1 MSLLEDLKTQTNEIL
16 AEQWI
21 KRDGVTVPEPE
32 NLKLTNDT
40 VLLDATFLYADLADS
55 TELVILNKSIAAEVM
70 KAYLRGTT
78 RIIRNLGGEIRSF
91 DGDRVMGVFIG
102 DLKNTKAA
110 EAALKINYFFKNILA
125 PAFEKFYSNFFSNN
139 PGFKLSQ
146 TSGIDTGK
154 VMVVRGGIRN
164 NNDLVWVGRPANI
177 AAKLSA
183 IREDSYYTYIT
194 KNVFMELANSSKYGA
209 SGGLMWEERTW
220 EKGKEYGVPTVY
232 RSSWWWTP

>member
-1 MSLLEDLKTQTNEIL
+1 MSLFDDLKTQTNEIL
-16 AEQWI
+16 AEHWSE
-21 KRDGVTVPEPE
+21 RDGTVVPEPE
-32 NLKLTNDT
+32 DLKFSNDA

-55 TELVILNKSIAAEVM
+55 TELVILNKNIAAEVM

-102 DLKNTKAA
+102 NLKNTKAA
-110 EAALKINYFFKNILA
+110 EAALKINYFFKNILT
-125 PAFEKFYSNFFSNN
+125 PSFEQLYVNFFSKN
-139 PGFKLSQ
+139 PAFKLKQ

-154 VMVVRGGIRN
+154 VMVIRGGIRN
-164 NNDLVWVGRPANI
+164 NDDLVWVGRPANI

-183 IREDSYYTYIT
+183 IREDYPTYIT
-194 KNVFMELANSSKYGA
+194 KNVFMKLANSSKYGA

-232 RSSWWWTP
+232 RSNWWWIP